1 MPAEKLGTMPPV
13 PSTPLA
19 PLSALRSAGALSAG
33 MRIAVVAP
41 CGWMEAERLNRG
53 CAVLQSWGFEVTT
66 GRHVLDRHP
75 SGFLSGSDTDRAA
88 DLQAA
93 WCDPDVDAVIC
104 ARGGYG
110 ASRLIDLLDWTA
122 MRAAIADRPV
132 KPFVGSSD
140 VTALHQAFAHHL
152 GISTYFGPMV
162 AGPILGLPDPCPA
175 TIEALRAALLKPAD
189 PLVISGGQTL
199 LSGARQP
206 SPVFGVST
214 GGTLS
219 MLCSLLGTPEAGH
232 ARGGLV
238 LLEDVAEAPYRID
251 RMLTHLLRS
260 GWLSGVAGIA
270 CGSWERCGPPDAVAE
285 VLRERLT
292 GLGVPVVTG
301 FRFGHGLEQATIPL
315 GVPAVLDPDTG
326 TLRLLR
332 S

>member
-1 MPAEKLGTMPPV
+1 
-13 PSTPLA
+13 
-19 PLSALRSAGALSAG
+19 
-33 MRIAVVAP
+33 
-41 CGWMEAERLNRG
+41 
-53 CAVLQSWGFEVTT
+53 
-66 GRHVLDRHP
+66 
-75 SGFLSGSDTDRAA
+75 
-88 DLQAA
+88 
-93 WCDPDVDAVIC
+93 
-104 ARGGYG
+104 
-110 ASRLIDLLDWTA
+110 
-122 MRAAIADRPV
+122 
-132 KPFVGSSD
+132 
-140 VTALHQAFAHHL
+140 
-152 GISTYFGPMV
+152 MV
-162 AGPILGLPDPCPA
+162 AGPILGLPDPCPV

-206 SPVFGVST
+206 SPVSGVST

-315 GVPAVLDPDTG
+315 GVPAVLDPDAG
-326 TLRLLR
+326 TLRLLQ